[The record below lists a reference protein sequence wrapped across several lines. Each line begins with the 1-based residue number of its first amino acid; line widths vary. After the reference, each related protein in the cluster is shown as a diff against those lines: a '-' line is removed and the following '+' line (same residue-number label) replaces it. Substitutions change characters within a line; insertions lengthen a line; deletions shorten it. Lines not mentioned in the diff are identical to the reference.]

1 VAIKIISSSQSD
13 KGKVRS
19 SNQDGGYSGTN
30 LYVVADGMGG
40 HAGGDIASAL
50 ATQHVAKID
59 DVYPDSDQAI
69 SSLLEAMREA
79 NRNLSETVSK
89 FNYLAG
95 MGTTMDAVIFTGDI
109 ANIAH
114 IGDSRVYLMRDSK
127 LTQIT
132 KDHTFVQQL
141 IDAGRI
147 TEEEAL
153 VHPRRNVI
161 LRVLG
166 DTSEEPEFD
175 IHQIEVQPGDR
186 LLLCSDGLCG
196 VVPNYLIEENM
207 KVANLDE
214 AIELLIDE
222 AKEYGAPD
230 NVTVLLLEVRD
241 EADIPDHQQPVTWL
255 GSAANEV
262 VIKQNSAGRILE
274 VFSPKAWFDAFR
286 DLGRK
291 ETFYSINDPA
301 LEKAIGEF
309 DGKVRSWKKRGTAL
323 FLVLALTSGGA
334 LWGVYSYI
342 QTRYYLG
349 VENGNVAIYQGIKES
364 FGGIGFST
372 LYKESEIRIVDLPD
386 FQQELIL
393 KSVSAESLA
402 DAEAK
407 LEQILESSKDG

>member
-1 VAIKIISSSQSD
+1 MAIRVVSSSQSD
-13 KGKVRS
+13 KGKVRT
-19 SNQDGGYSGTN
+19 SNQDSGYAGVN

-59 DVYPDSDQAI
+59 DVYEDSDQAMA
-69 SSLLEAMREA
+69 SLLDAMREA
-79 NRNLSETVSK
+79 NQTLSDTVDK
-89 FNYLAG
+89 FGYLAG

-114 IGDSRVYLMRDSK
+114 IGDSRVYLMRDSQMQ
-127 LTQIT
+127 QIT
-132 KDHTFVQQL
+132 KDHTWVQQL
-141 IDAGRI
+141 VDSGRL

-175 IHQIEVQPGDR
+175 IHQIEVRPGDR

-196 VVPNYLIEENM
+196 VVPTALIEENM
-207 KVANLDE
+207 RVANLDE

-230 NVTVLLLEVRD
+230 NVTVLLLEIRD
-241 EADIPDHQQPVTWL
+241 EAEVGDFQQPITWL

-274 VFSPKAWFDAFR
+274 MFSPKAWVEAFR
-286 DLGRK
+286 DIGRK
-291 ETFYSINDPA
+291 ETFYSVKDPA

-309 DGKVRSWKKRGTAL
+309 DGKVRSWRLRGIAF
-323 FLVLALTSGGA
+323 FLVLALISGGT
-334 LWGVYSYI
+334 LFGVYSYI

-364 FGGIGFST
+364 FGGIGFSK
-372 LYKESEIRIVDLPD
+372 LYKESEIRVTDLPE

-393 KSVSAESLA
+393 KSISADSLA
-402 DAEAK
+402 DAEIK

>member
-1 VAIKIISSSQSD
+1 MSIKIVSASVSD
-13 KGKVRS
+13 KGKIRA
-19 SNQDGGYSGTN
+19 SNQDSGYSGVN
-30 LYVVADGMGG
+30 LYLVADGMGG

-50 ATQHVAKID
+50 ATQHVAKVD

-69 SSLLEAMREA
+69 DALLTAMREA
-79 NRNLSETVSK
+79 NKNLSATVDK
-89 FNYLAG
+89 FGYLAG
-95 MGTTMDAVIFTGDI
+95 MGTTMDAVLFTGEI

-114 IGDSRVYLMRDSK
+114 IGDSRVYLLRDSK
-127 LTQIT
+127 MTQIT

-141 IDAGRI
+141 IDSGKL

-153 VHPRRNVI
+153 YHPRRNVI

-175 IHQIEVQPGDR
+175 IHQLEVLPGDR

-196 VVPNYLIEENM
+196 VVPSSLIEENM
-207 KVANLDE
+207 KVSNLEE

-230 NVTVLLLEVRD
+230 NVTVLLLEIKD
-241 EADIPDHQQPVTWL
+241 ESEVIEQQPILWL

-262 VIKQNSAGRILE
+262 VIKANSAGRILE
-274 VFSPKAWFDAFR
+274 MFSPIRWFEAIRDAGKK
-286 DLGRK
+286 DS
-291 ETFYSINDPA
+291 FYSQNDPA
-301 LEKAIGEF
+301 LAKAIDEF
-309 DGKVRSWKKRGTAL
+309 GGKVRSWKLRGIAL
-323 FLVLALTSGGA
+323 FLVLAVLAGGS

-342 QTRYYLG
+342 QTRFYLG

-364 FGGIGFST
+364 FGGIGFSH
-372 LYKESEIRIVDLPD
+372 LYLESQIKVSDLPD

-393 KSVSAESLA
+393 NSISAESLE
-402 DAEAK
+402 DAQAK
-407 LEQILESSKDG
+407 LEKISGSLADG

>member
-1 VAIKIISSSQSD
+1 VPIKIISSSQSD

-19 SNQDGGYSGTN
+19 SNQDSGYSGTN

-50 ATQHVAKID
+50 ATQFVAKID
-59 DVYPDSDQAI
+59 DVYPDSDQAM
-69 SSLLEAMREA
+69 SALLEAMRDA
-79 NRNLSETVSK
+79 NRNLSDTVTK
-89 FNYLAG
+89 FSYLAG
-95 MGTTMDAVIFTGDI
+95 MGTTMDAVIFTGAI

-141 IDAGRI
+141 IDAGRL

-166 DTSEEPEFD
+166 DTSEEPDFD

-207 KVANLDE
+207 RVPNLDE

-241 EADIPDHQQPVTWL
+241 EADLPDYQQPVTWL

-274 VFSPKAWFDAFR
+274 MFSPKAWIDAFR

-291 ETFYSINDPA
+291 ETFFSINDPT

-323 FLVLALTSGGA
+323 FLVLALISGGA
-334 LWGVYSYI
+334 LWGIYSYI

-364 FGGIGFST
+364 FGGFGFST
-372 LYKESEIRIVDLPD
+372 LYQESEIRIVDLPD

-393 KSVSAESLA
+393 KSISAESLA

>member
-1 VAIKIISSSQSD
+1 MAIKIISSSQSD

-19 SNQDGGYSGTN
+19 SNQDSGYSGTN

-59 DVYPDSDQAI
+59 DVYPDSDQAM
-69 SSLLEAMREA
+69 SSLLDAMREA
-79 NRNLSETVSK
+79 NRNLSDTVSK

-95 MGTTMDAVIFTGDI
+95 MGTTMDAVIFTGSI

-141 IDAGRI
+141 IDAGKL

-241 EADIPDHQQPVTWL
+241 EAEIPDYQQPVTWL

-323 FLVLALTSGGA
+323 FLVLALISGGA
-334 LWGVYSYI
+334 LWGVFSYI

-393 KSVSAESLA
+393 KSISAESLA

-407 LEQILESSKDG
+407 LEQILVSSKDG

>member
-59 DVYPDSDQAI
+59 DVYPDSDQAM

-79 NRNLSETVSK
+79 NRNLSDTVAK

-114 IGDSRVYLMRDSK
+114 IGDSRVYLMRDGK

-141 IDAGRI
+141 IDAGRL

-241 EADIPDHQQPVTWL
+241 EAEIPDHQQPVTWL

-274 VFSPKAWFDAFR
+274 VFSPKAWIDAFR

-291 ETFYSINDPA
+291 ETFYSIKDPA

-323 FLVLALTSGGA
+323 FLVLALLSGGT

-393 KSVSAESLA
+393 KSVSADSLA

>member
-1 VAIKIISSSQSD
+1 MAIKIISSSQSD

-19 SNQDGGYSGTN
+19 SNQDSGYSGTN

-59 DVYPDSDQAI
+59 DVYPDSDQAM
-69 SSLLEAMREA
+69 SSLLDAMREA
-79 NRNLSETVSK
+79 NRNLSDTVSK

-95 MGTTMDAVIFTGDI
+95 MGTTMDAVIFTGSI

-141 IDAGRI
+141 IDAGRL

-153 VHPRRNVI
+153 IHPRRNVI

-230 NVTVLLLEVRD
+230 NVTVLLLEVID
-241 EADIPDHQQPVTWL
+241 DAGLADYQQPVTWL

-323 FLVLALTSGGA
+323 FLVLALISGGA

-372 LYKESEIRIVDLPD
+372 LYKQSEIRIIDLPD

-393 KSVSAESLA
+393 KSISAESLA

>member
-1 VAIKIISSSQSD
+1 MAIKIISSSQSD

-79 NRNLSETVSK
+79 NRNLSDTVAK

-95 MGTTMDAVIFTGDI
+95 MGTTMDAVLFTGDI

-114 IGDSRVYLMRDSK
+114 IGDSRVYLMRDGK

-141 IDAGRI
+141 IDAGRL

-241 EADIPDHQQPVTWL
+241 EAEIPDHQQPVTWL

-323 FLVLALTSGGA
+323 FLVLALISGGA

-393 KSVSAESLA
+393 KSISAESLA

>member
-1 VAIKIISSSQSD
+1 MAIRVVSSSQSD
-13 KGKVRS
+13 KGKVRT
-19 SNQDGGYSGTN
+19 SNQDSGYAGVN

-59 DVYPDSDQAI
+59 DVYEDSDQAMA
-69 SSLLEAMREA
+69 SLLDAMREA
-79 NRNLSETVSK
+79 NQTLSDTVDK
-89 FNYLAG
+89 FGYLAG

-114 IGDSRVYLMRDSK
+114 IGDSRVYLMRDSQMQ
-127 LTQIT
+127 QIT
-132 KDHTFVQQL
+132 KDHTWVQQL
-141 IDAGRI
+141 VDSGRL
-147 TEEEAL
+147 TEDEAL

-175 IHQIEVQPGDR
+175 IHQLEVRPGDR

-196 VVPNYLIEENM
+196 VVPTALIEENM
-207 KVANLDE
+207 RVANLDE

-230 NVTVLLLEVRD
+230 NVTVLLLEIRD
-241 EADIPDHQQPVTWL
+241 EEEVGDFQQPITWL

-274 VFSPKAWFDAFR
+274 MFSPKAWVEAFR
-286 DLGRK
+286 DIGRK
-291 ETFYSINDPA
+291 ETFYSVKDPA

-309 DGKVRSWKKRGTAL
+309 DGKVRSWRLRGIAF
-323 FLVLALTSGGA
+323 FLVLALISGGT
-334 LWGVYSYI
+334 LFGVYSYI

-364 FGGIGFST
+364 FGGIGFSK
-372 LYKESEIRIVDLPD
+372 LYKESEIRVTDLPE

-393 KSVSAESLA
+393 KSISADSLA
-402 DAEAK
+402 DAEIK

>member
-1 VAIKIISSSQSD
+1 MAIKIISSSQSD

-19 SNQDGGYSGTN
+19 SNQDSGYSGTN

-69 SSLLEAMREA
+69 SSLLDAMREA
-79 NRNLSETVSK
+79 NRNLSDTVSK

-95 MGTTMDAVIFTGDI
+95 MGTTMDAVIFTGSI

-147 TEEEAL
+147 TDEEAL
-153 VHPRRNVI
+153 IHPRRNVI

-241 EADIPDHQQPVTWL
+241 EAELADYQQPVTWL

-323 FLVLALTSGGA
+323 FLVLALVSGGA

-393 KSVSAESLA
+393 KSISAESLA

-407 LEQILESSKDG
+407 LEQILVSSKDG

>member
-1 VAIKIISSSQSD
+1 MAIRVVSSSQSD
-13 KGKVRS
+13 KGKVRT
-19 SNQDGGYSGTN
+19 SNQDSGYAGVN

-59 DVYPDSDQAI
+59 DVYEDGDQAI
-69 SSLLEAMREA
+69 GSLLDAMREA
-79 NRNLSETVSK
+79 NQTLSDTVDK
-89 FNYLAG
+89 FGYLAG
-95 MGTTMDAVIFTGDI
+95 MGTTMDAVIFTGDT

-114 IGDSRVYLMRDSK
+114 IGDSRVYLMRDSQMI
-127 LTQIT
+127 QIT
-132 KDHTFVQQL
+132 KDHTWVQQL
-141 IDAGRI
+141 VDSGRL

-175 IHQIEVQPGDR
+175 IHQIEVRPGDR

-196 VVPNYLIEENM
+196 VVPTALIEENM
-207 KVANLDE
+207 RVANLDE

-230 NVTVLLLEVRD
+230 NVTVLLLEIRD
-241 EADIPDHQQPVTWL
+241 EAEVGDFQQPITWL

-274 VFSPKAWFDAFR
+274 MFSPKAWVEAFR
-286 DLGRK
+286 DIGRK
-291 ETFYSINDPA
+291 ETFYSVKDPA

-309 DGKVRSWKKRGTAL
+309 DGKVRSWKMRGIAF
-323 FLVLALTSGGA
+323 FLVLALISGGT
-334 LWGVYSYI
+334 LFGVYSYI
-342 QTRYYLG
+342 QTRFYLG

-364 FGGIGFST
+364 FGGIGFSK
-372 LYKESEIRIVDLPD
+372 LYKESEIKVADLPE

-393 KSVSAESLA
+393 KSISADSLA
-402 DAEAK
+402 DAEIK

>member
-1 VAIKIISSSQSD
+1 MAIKIISSSQSD

-241 EADIPDHQQPVTWL
+241 EAEIPDYQQPVTWL

-286 DLGRK
+286 DIGRK

-323 FLVLALTSGGA
+323 FLVLALISGGS

-393 KSVSAESLA
+393 KSVSADSLA

>member
-1 VAIKIISSSQSD
+1 MAIKIISSSQSD

-79 NRNLSETVSK
+79 NRNLSDTVSK

-114 IGDSRVYLMRDSK
+114 IGDSRVYLMRDGK

-241 EADIPDHQQPVTWL
+241 EAEIPDHQQPVTWL

-323 FLVLALTSGGA
+323 FLVLALISGGA

-393 KSVSAESLA
+393 KSVSADSLA